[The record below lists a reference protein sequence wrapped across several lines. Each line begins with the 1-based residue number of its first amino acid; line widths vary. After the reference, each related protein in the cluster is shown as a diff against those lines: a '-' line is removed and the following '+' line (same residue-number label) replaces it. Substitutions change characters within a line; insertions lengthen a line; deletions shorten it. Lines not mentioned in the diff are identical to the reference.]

1 MPTTL
6 DEKAD
11 HKRDGDL
18 CTAKFISNGSDAGT
32 TTVDVIGTV
41 VQLGVNRTA
50 GSGNFTLTVSDDTN
64 SVDLWSDTVT
74 DSSIMP
80 NYINNALGGECRGK
94 LKLAFSSGS
103 GIGSWTITI
112 YYIKV

>member
-1 MPTTL
+1 MATTI

-18 CTAKFISNGSDAGT
+18 CTAKFVSNGSGAGT
-32 TTVDVIGTV
+32 TTVDVIGRV
-41 VQLGVNRTA
+41 IQLGVNRTA
-50 GSGNFTLTVSDDTN
+50 GAGNFTLTISDDTN
-64 SVDLWSDTVT
+64 STDLWSD
-74 DSSIMP
+74 SIAASDYTP

-94 LKLAFSSGS
+94 LKLTPTSLVGS
-103 GIGSWTITI
+103 GTWELTV

>member
-6 DEKAD
+6 DEKSD

-18 CTAKFISNGSDAGT
+18 CTAKFISNGSGAGT

-94 LKLAFSSGS
+94 LKLTPSILSGS
-103 GIGSWTITI
+103 GTWEITV
-112 YYIKV
+112 YYVKV